1 MSKVDMESALGE
13 FFSECEEILQRVTS
27 VLTRLESHELS
38 SDAIDSLY
46 RDVHTLKGTS
56 QLFGFQRIGLI
67 AHAIEA
73 SLEPVRQNK
82 VKLDRQFVDLIFKS
96 LDLIDKILKNPK
108 LDLENDPFLQNEL
121 MHILPK
127 MIEASNKRFGGEFQL
142 DHSLI
147 PSEQIG
153 ADTLGSI
160 SQQDL
165 SETIQRS
172 GGNSVEALQSDRP
185 HASIT
190 KLKTEKNNQGE
201 EQQLESST
209 IRIQVS
215 LLDKLMNLVGE
226 MVLARNQV
234 LQFARTSDN
243 NDFLNLTQRLD
254 LVTTEL
260 QDNVMKTRMQPI
272 GSVFT
277 KFQRVVRDLG
287 KELGK
292 TIELVIEG
300 SETELDKSLLEAI
313 KDPLTHIVRNSC
325 DHGIETAEERKKI
338 GKHPTGIILLK
349 AFHEGGH
356 VIIEVRD
363 NGRGVDPKRILAKA
377 LEKRVISSDKANE
390 LSEAE
395 IQQLIFAPGF
405 STVEHVSSVSGRG
418 VGMDVVKTNV
428 ERVGGLIDLSSQPG
442 LGTKIKLIIPL
453 TLAIV
458 PAMVIRNK
466 QDFFAIPQ
474 VKLQELIRIDLD
486 ENAKSIEKL
495 QGQFVFRLRGD
506 LLPLVD
512 LHDLLSSDSKK
523 FKRNIFNIVI
533 LKTES
538 HSYGLVVDE
547 ICDTADIVVK
557 PLPQFLKKNEI
568 LSGATIMGDG
578 SVALIL
584 DTQGVAQKSG
594 AHHIGSSKDLRSM
607 IDVKKKNILMDKSEY
622 LYFSLKRS
630 GIFALPLVLVHRL
643 EEFTA
648 SDIEVSGSEMMVK
661 YRGTLLPLI
670 NLERYL
676 GGSTDIQANQDSK
689 ISVIVV
695 SKHSRYFGLVV
706 RDILDILSSDEEI
719 KPLLKETKGVLGN
732 LINSD
737 KKVITILDA
746 FGIIDDILGIP
757 KMTPSLKKLSHTKI
771 LFAEDTIFFARMVK
785 KVLED
790 AGAEV
795 DHFENGQLAL
805 DRLKKS
811 ESHTYSLILSDIEMP
826 ILNGYDFAKQVRG
839 DAKFKNLPLIALTT
853 RFNQLDQ
860 KKGMESGFNKYL
872 EKLKSDELLQAVHE
886 LIGVK

>member
-1 MSKVDMESALGE
+1 
-13 FFSECEEILQRVTS
+13 
-27 VLTRLESHELS
+27 
-38 SDAIDSLY
+38 
-46 RDVHTLKGTS
+46 
-56 QLFGFQRIGLI
+56 
-67 AHAIEA
+67 
-73 SLEPVRQNK
+73 
-82 VKLDRQFVDLIFKS
+82 
-96 LDLIDKILKNPK
+96 
-108 LDLENDPFLQNEL
+108 
-121 MHILPK
+121 
-127 MIEASNKRFGGEFQL
+127 
-142 DHSLI
+142 
-147 PSEQIG
+147 
-153 ADTLGSI
+153 
-160 SQQDL
+160 
-165 SETIQRS
+165 
-172 GGNSVEALQSDRP
+172 
-185 HASIT
+185 
-190 KLKTEKNNQGE
+190 
-201 EQQLESST
+201 
-209 IRIQVS
+209 
-215 LLDKLMNLVGE
+215 
-226 MVLARNQV
+226 
-234 LQFARTSDN
+234 
-243 NDFLNLTQRLD
+243 
-254 LVTTEL
+254 
-260 QDNVMKTRMQPI
+260 
-272 GSVFT
+272 
-277 KFQRVVRDLG
+277 
-287 KELGK
+287 
-292 TIELVIEG
+292 
-300 SETELDKSLLEAI
+300 
-313 KDPLTHIVRNSC
+313 
-325 DHGIETAEERKKI
+325 
-338 GKHPTGIILLK
+338 
-349 AFHEGGH
+349 
-356 VIIEVRD
+356 
-363 NGRGVDPKRILAKA
+363 
-377 LEKRVISSDKANE
+377 
-390 LSEAE
+390 
-395 IQQLIFAPGF
+395 
-405 STVEHVSSVSGRG
+405 
-418 VGMDVVKTNV
+418 
-428 ERVGGLIDLSSQPG
+428 
-442 LGTKIKLIIPL
+442 
-453 TLAIV
+453 
-458 PAMVIRNK
+458 
-466 QDFFAIPQ
+466 
-474 VKLQELIRIDLD
+474 
-486 ENAKSIEKL
+486 
-495 QGQFVFRLRGD
+495 
-506 LLPLVD
+506 
-512 LHDLLSSDSKK
+512 
-523 FKRNIFNIVI
+523 
-533 LKTES
+533 
-538 HSYGLVVDE
+538 
-547 ICDTADIVVK
+547 
-557 PLPQFLKKNEI
+557 
-568 LSGATIMGDG
+568 
-578 SVALIL
+578 
-584 DTQGVAQKSG
+584 
-594 AHHIGSSKDLRSM
+594 M